1 MWILKEILHVMLII
15 TSLVK
20 NECSLVPFREPSWHR
35 EKVLFSG
42 TCLTL
47 PHCEILAIYSSPTP
61 AAPPKPQ
68 TSHWKTEYPINL
80 RGLLEINVSRKNSS
94 NKNGYQLCKRFF
106 VIGLLFLSFRW
117 CFCPFYCILLN
128 FQDAIFKLDIKAH
141 LVKVP
146 VGRREFQ
153 WNPINL
159 FSKYYILYREI
170 GNQSVS
176 ISIVMIAPKYSH

>member
-1 MWILKEILHVMLII
+1 MSVHLCLSGSQADIGRKC
-15 TSLVK
+15 
-20 NECSLVPFREPSWHR
+20 CSLEPVSHFLTVQSWS
-35 EKVLFSG
+35 F
-42 TCLTL
+42 T
-47 PHCEILAIYSSPTP
+47 PPPTHT
-61 AAPPKPQ
+61 APPKPQ

-80 RGLLEINVSRKNSS
+80 RGLLEINVSQKNSS
-94 NKNGYQLCKRFF
+94 NKNGYQVCGRFF
-106 VIGLLFLSFRW
+106 VIGPLFLSFRW

-146 VGRREFQ
+146 DGRRELQ

-170 GNQSVS
+170 LNQSVS